1 MKTLK
6 IVDGDF
12 AFDANGNLEMV
23 EGDEEIAQ
31 GVKMSLAIQKG
42 EFELDE
48 NIGLDT
54 SFRQN
59 KLVDDQEISDS
70 ILEALQIMTDQNI
83 IEGAENIEIQ
93 RDGRTANIS
102 KMEVIKTDGTNINL
116 EGVELGGSE

>member
-12 AFDANGNLEMV
+12 VFDANGNLEMV

-48 NIGLDT
+48 NVGLDT

-59 KLVDDQEISDS
+59 KLVSDDEIADS
-70 ILEALQIMTDQNI
+70 ILEAIQIMTDQNI
-83 IEGAENIEIQ
+83 IEGAENIIISRDQ
-93 RDGRTANIS
+93 RTINVDLKA
-102 KMEVIKTDGTNINL
+102 IKTDGTNINL

>member
-6 IVDGDF
+6 VVDGDVV
-12 AFDANGNLEMV
+12 FDANGNLEMV

-59 KLVDDQEISDS
+59 KLVKDDEITDS
-70 ILEALQIMTDQNI
+70 ILEALQVMTDQNI
-83 IEGAENIEIQ
+83 IEGADNIVIS
-93 RDGRTANIS
+93 RDKRTINVDLDA
-102 KMEVIKTDGTNINL
+102 IKTDGTNINL

>member
-6 IVDGDF
+6 VVDGDF
-12 AFDANGNLEMV
+12 VFDANGNLEMV

-31 GVKMSLAIQKG
+31 GVKMSLAMQKG

-59 KLVDDQEISDS
+59 KLVKDDEITDS
-70 ILEALQIMTDQNI
+70 ILEALQVMTDQSI
-83 IEGAENIEIQ
+83 IEGADNIVIS
-93 RDGRTANIS
+93 RDKRTINVDLDA
-102 KMEVIKTDGTNINL
+102 IKTDGTNINL
-116 EGVELGGSE
+116 EGAELGGSE

>member
-6 IVDGDF
+6 VVDGDVV
-12 AFDANGNLEMV
+12 FDANGNLEMV

-59 KLVDDQEISDS
+59 KLVKDDEITDS
-70 ILEALQIMTDQNI
+70 ILEALQVMTDQNI
-83 IEGAENIEIQ
+83 IEGADNIVISRDQ
-93 RDGRTANIS
+93 RTINVDLDA
-102 KMEVIKTDGTNINL
+102 IKTDGTNINI
-116 EGVELGGSE
+116 EGAELGGSE

>member
-1 MKTLK
+1 
-6 IVDGDF
+6 
-12 AFDANGNLEMV
+12 MV

-31 GVKMSLAIQKG
+31 GVMMNLAIQKG

-59 KLVDDQEISDS
+59 KLVEDEVISDS
-70 ILEALQIMTDQNI
+70 ILEALQVMTDQNI
-83 IEGAENIEIQ
+83 IEGAENITVSRNKRI
-93 RDGRTANIS
+93 ANVDLDIL
-102 KMEVIKTDGTNINL
+102 KADGTNINL

>member
-6 IVDGDF
+6 VVDGDVV
-12 AFDANGNLEMV
+12 FDANGNLEMV
-23 EGDEEIAQ
+23 ESNEEIAQ
-31 GVKMSLAIQKG
+31 GVMMNLAIQKG

-59 KLVDDQEISDS
+59 KLVKDDEITDS
-70 ILEALQIMTDQNI
+70 ILEALQVMTDQNI
-83 IEGAENIEIQ
+83 IEGADNIVIS
-93 RDGRTANIS
+93 RDKRTINVDLDA
-102 KMEVIKTDGTNINL
+102 IKTDGTNINL

>member
-12 AFDANGNLEMV
+12 VFDEAGNLEMV

-31 GVKMSLAIQKG
+31 GALMNLSIRKG

-54 SFRQN
+54 SFMQN
-59 KLVDDQEISDS
+59 KLVQDEEITDS
-70 ILEALQIMTDQNI
+70 ILEALQVLTDQNI
-83 IEGAENIEIQ
+83 IEGAENIMISRQ
-93 RDGRTANIS
+93 GRSSTIDLDL
-102 KMEVIKTDGTNINL
+102 VKTDGLNISL
-116 EGVELGGSE
+116 EGVDLSGSE

>member
-12 AFDANGNLEMV
+12 VFDANGNLEMV

-48 NIGLDT
+48 NVGLDT

-59 KLVDDQEISDS
+59 KLVSDDEIVDS
-70 ILEALQIMTDQNI
+70 ILESIQIMTDQNI
-83 IEGAENIEIQ
+83 IEGAENIIISRDQ
-93 RDGRTANIS
+93 RTINVDLKA
-102 KMEVIKTDGTNINL
+102 IKTDGTNINL